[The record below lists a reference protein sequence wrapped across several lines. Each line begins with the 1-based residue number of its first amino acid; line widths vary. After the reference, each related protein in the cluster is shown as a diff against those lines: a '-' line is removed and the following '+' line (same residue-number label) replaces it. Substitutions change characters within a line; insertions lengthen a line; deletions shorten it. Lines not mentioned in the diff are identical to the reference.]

1 MRTLE
6 NASIIVTGA
15 SRGIGRGIAEEFGR
29 GGARVVVNYAK
40 SKEAAEQLVR
50 SLLENGARGAI
61 AIQADVSDP
70 DQAKMLVEETIS
82 HFGRIDGL
90 VNNAGINID
99 RTLRKMSVDN
109 WRTVIEHDLNSCF
122 YMAKAA
128 LEYFIQQKGG
138 TIINMSSVAGQAGNF
153 GQSNYAT
160 AKAGIIGFTKT
171 AALEVARYN
180 VTVNVLCPG
189 PTDTEMW
196 EAVPPEAKEIL
207 LRKIPLGRVAAV
219 QDVALAAR
227 FLFECDYMTGATI
240 SLNGGWYML

>member
-6 NASIIVTGA
+6 NAVVIVTGA

-29 GGARVVVNYAK
+29 GGAKVVVNYLRN
-40 SKEAAEQLVR
+40 KEPAEQLVR
-50 SLLENGARGAI
+50 SLLENGAKGAI

-70 DQAKMLVEETIS
+70 DQAAMLVEETIS
-82 HFGRIDGL
+82 HFGRIDAL
-90 VNNAGINID
+90 VNNAGINVD
-99 RTLRKMSVDN
+99 RTLRKMSVEN
-109 WRTVIEHDLNSCF
+109 WRAVIEHDLNSCF

-180 VTVNVLCPG
+180 VTVNVICPG

-196 EAVPPEAKEIL
+196 EVVPQEAKDIIL
-207 LRKIPLGRVAAV
+207 KKIPLGRVATV

-227 FLFECDYMTGATI
+227 FLFECDYMTGSTI